1 MTDDKC
7 ELTADKRRMTVD
19 KCELTDDKCELTD
32 DKRRMTVDKCEL
44 TADKSGLTDDKR
56 TLTDDKSRLTADKR
70 RPTVVNSYQIAEN
83 TTCSPIIIIKFS
95 CWRV

>member
-44 TADKSGLTDDKR
+44 TADKR

-83 TTCSPIIIIKFS
+83 TNCSPIIIIKFS